1 MRRLL
6 FASLLVVLSLPVQAA
21 ELGAVYSV
29 PQAGPATVCF
39 TSGNHSAPGGDCAAL
54 VVNEIGR
61 AQRTLLVQ
69 AYNFSEPSIIAAI
82 IDARRR
88 GVDVTVILDKT
99 SPRARGEGA
108 DDVAAAGIPVFVDNK
123 PKIAHNK
130 VMVIDGATVIT
141 GSFNFTISAQCC
153 NAENLLV
160 LRSPEL
166 ASAYAANFMR
176 RQAVSVAYRPA
187 GAG

>member
-1 MRRLL
+1 MLRWLL
-6 FASLLVVLSLPVQAA
+6 ALALILLSLPALPA
-21 ELGAVYSV
+21 EPGGIYSV
-29 PQAGPATVCF
+29 PQAGPASVCF

-54 VVNEIGR
+54 VVNEIGQAR
-61 AQRTLLVQ
+61 RTLLVQ
-69 AYNFSEPSIIAAI
+69 AYNFSEPRI
-82 IDARRR
+82 IDAIIGAFRR
-88 GVDVTVILDKT
+88 GVNVTVILDKT
-99 SPRARGEGA
+99 SARQRGEGA
-108 DDVAAAGIPVFVDNK
+108 DAVASAGIPVFIDTK

-141 GSFNFTISAQCC
+141 GSFNFTVSAQCC

>member
-6 FASLLVVLSLPVQAA
+6 LGCLLIVLSLPVLAA
-21 ELGAVYSV
+21 EPSGIYSV

-39 TSGNHSAPGGDCAAL
+39 TSGNRTAPGGDCASL
-54 VVNEIGR
+54 VVNEIGQAR
-61 AQRTLLVQ
+61 RTLLVQ
-69 AYNFSEPSIIAAI
+69 AYNFSEPRIIAAI
-82 IDARRR
+82 IDARRG
-88 GVDVTVILDKT
+88 GVAVTVILDKT
-99 SPRARGEGA
+99 SPRQRGEGA
-108 DDVAAAGIPVFVDNK
+108 DAVSAAGIPVFVDTK
-123 PKIAHNK
+123 PRIAHNK

-141 GSFNFTISAQCC
+141 GSFNFTVSAQCC

-160 LRSPEL
+160 LHSPEL

-176 RQAVSVAYRPA
+176 REAVSVAYRPA

>member
-1 MRRLL
+1 MRRLPLGLLL
-6 FASLLVVLSLPVQAA
+6 FVLSLPANA
-21 ELGAVYSV
+21 TEPGAIYSV

-39 TSGNHSAPGGDCAAL
+39 TSGNHTAPGGDCAGL
-54 VVNEIGR
+54 VVKEIGQAR
-61 AQRTLLVQ
+61 ISLLVQ
-69 AYNFSEPSIIAAI
+69 AYNFSEPRIIAAI
-82 IDARRR
+82 IDASRR
-88 GVDVTVILDKT
+88 GVAVTVILDKI
-99 SPRARGEGA
+99 SPRQRGEGA

-123 PKIAHNK
+123 PRIAHNK

-141 GSFNFTISAQCC
+141 GSFNFATSAQCC

-187 GAG
+187 GSG